1 MSNKPN
7 TIAGGVIEFT
17 EQGLKQMERE
27 RLMKAQAYLDE
38 AGKNQTIEIAVLNQV
53 VNSAIQHHGLP
64 SVEDAETFLARA
76 KALAHSLAHYQLQQK
91 YLGIK
96 DTLAHLKIKDTVPLL
111 EWAAKQHGVDL
122 FGDSKH

>member
-1 MSNKPN
+1 
-7 TIAGGVIEFT
+7 
-17 EQGLKQMERE
+17 
-27 RLMKAQAYLDE
+27 MKAS
-38 AGKNQTIEIAVLNQV
+38 KIELQPHRCPVPGCTRGVTAF
-53 VNSAIQHHGLP
+53 HGLP

-76 KALAHSLAHYQLQQK
+76 KALAHSLARYQLQQK

-122 FGDSKH
+122 FGESKH